1 MAGYQ
6 QSNQGSINEFS
17 QQDQG
22 NRTQQASLR
31 LRRPS
36 QLHEANLRKWQ
47 VVFLFRFLWR
57 EKHFLNSN
65 VLLRESTNFATPW
78 FVSLLAC
85 FSLIWLCFA

>member
-1 MAGYQ
+1 
-6 QSNQGSINEFS
+6 
-17 QQDQG
+17 
-22 NRTQQASLR
+22 
-31 LRRPS
+31 
-36 QLHEANLRKWQ
+36 
-47 VVFLFRFLWR
+47 LWR